1 MNKIPEKTLQT
12 AENTWYLFPS
22 TDTTA
27 IYSFI
32 IAAIVG
38 LALALIGMYLAWWY
52 GKKSFDLT
60 TKSFDTTV
68 EQIKASIDAA
78 RDNTERNFQMN
89 LDLIQS
95 QKEIQHK
102 ELNFKYMID
111 WIVNFDN
118 LSSEYLGQVFSYV
131 KLINTYI
138 MRDELAL
145 NDVDKAWDNR
155 NNTLDE
161 IDIKLQKVS
170 ILKFKLSLLLNNK
183 SELEIMIN
191 DDLNFLDDWIRSEYV
206 TNCFANK
213 IYIDW
218 EGLEYLQFINRVNQC
233 KENISELRL
242 VITSEQ
248 LDSI

>member
-1 MNKIPEKTLQT
+1 MINATENIQQT
-12 AENTWYLFPS
+12 VENTRYVFAS

-27 IYSFI
+27 IFSFLV
-32 IAAIVG
+32 AAVVG
-38 LALALIGMYLAWWY
+38 VFLAWWF

-60 TKSFDTTV
+60 TQSFDATIK
-68 EQIKASIDAA
+68 QIEASINAA
-78 RDNTERNFQMN
+78 RENTEKTFQMN
-89 LDLIQS
+89 RDLIQS

-111 WIVNFDN
+111 WIINFDN

-131 KLINTYI
+131 KLINVYI

-145 NDVDKAWDNR
+145 SDIDKAWDNHC
-155 NNTLDE
+155 NTLDE

-170 ILKFKLSLLLNNK
+170 ILKFKLLLLLSKK
-183 SELEIMIN
+183 SELEIKIN

-213 IYIDW
+213 INIDLQ
-218 EGLEYLQFINRVNQC
+218 GLEYLQFINRVNQC

-242 VITSEQ
+242 RITSEQ